1 MFHCFNLNDLPA
13 RQGEMQKMQDCH
25 EAYQVTMIM
34 IIVVVIM
41 LVVEVF
47 ANIVIKE
54 KVSMN

>member
-25 EAYQVTMIM
+25 EAYQVTMILIIKVM
-34 IIVVVIM
+34 IR
-41 LVVEVF
+41 LVVKVF

-54 KVSMN
+54 KVATN